1 LLQHVV
7 ETYRDKIERLAYCDT
22 FKNMLIRYEQLVAP
36 ADELSFTTVE
46 TEQTPNR
53 PMLINGQRWQHALKD
68 MDAEEEAYFNAED
81 NDDEDALSPSPA
93 KPVANGASP
102 LKPLVDYPD
111 DDDEEIDLPGEE
123 PIILNGDHEAD
134 DTVQQKTRDETPPPP
149 ERNAE
154 KRRRVDD
161 DEDELGKLS
170 SPQPKRRTSSGNL
183 PSSSEPSPAPT
194 HTHMLRRKRKLSV
207 NKDGAQKKITI
218 SLAVKPESKSA
229 SNSGA

>member
-1 LLQHVV
+1 LQHVV
-7 ETYRDKIERLAYCDT
+7 ETYRDKIEKLAYCDT

-46 TEQTPNR
+46 TEQTPNNR
-53 PMLINGQRWQHALKD
+53 AMLINGQRWQHSLKD
-68 MDAEEEAYFNAED
+68 MDPEEEAYFNTED
-81 NDDEDALSPSPA
+81 NEEEELSPSPA
-93 KPVANGASP
+93 KPVPNGASP

-123 PIILNGDHEAD
+123 PVILNGDHETD

-170 SPQPKRRTSSGNL
+170 SPQPKRRTSSGNV
-183 PSSSEPSPAPT
+183 PSSTESPPPVT

-207 NKDGAQKKITI
+207 NKEGAQKKITI
-218 SLAVKPESKSA
+218 SLAVKPESESA
-229 SNSGA
+229 PNNGA